1 MQNKIRVISELRQI
15 GDKVTMSEP
24 RGQARLAGEAQAF
37 DMDALEAGATLSGS
51 PTHMEVGGAN
61 FLTRMLSTFGSTS
74 NDAPDRSGTLSP
86 SKTFFAIRFTPI
98 FRHAFNFMPL
108 LRALMVR

>member
-37 DMDALEAGATLSGS
+37 DMHALEAGAT
-51 PTHMEVGGAN
+51 
-61 FLTRMLSTFGSTS
+61 
-74 NDAPDRSGTLSP
+74 
-86 SKTFFAIRFTPI
+86 
-98 FRHAFNFMPL
+98 
-108 LRALMVR
+108 